1 MPCALRAVLIMID
14 RSIDRS
20 PAQIHKSSLDRRNT
34 DPYTTARQ
42 TRTPRFSWRS
52 ARRWRRWSCSA

>member
-1 MPCALRAVLIMID
+1 MPI
-14 RSIDRS
+14 
-20 PAQIHKSSLDRRNT
+20 AQIDIAQEYDGKK
-34 DPYTTARQ
+34 